1 MNRGNIVKK
10 IIIVAIWGVLL
21 ALLFI
26 AAQNLPTI
34 RHITEDSETTYEH
47 ATDEYRI
54 DLTGRWQ
61 VSVDGPGELILLQ
74 EEANA
79 SIVCNLEVGG
89 YDYLSS
95 KEIADKIQESLG
107 NSFDAVEFSQRIG
120 ETEAILYDTLYFTGT
135 CTLGDKSLSSEHYV
149 IHPSEGIR
157 LYVNYF
163 YPQNAD
169 DAIVEQGRNSIFSIY
184 FFDLEKIYQKYL
196 T

>member
-1 MNRGNIVKK
+1 MKKNNHCGNL
-10 IIIVAIWGVLL
+10 GVLL

-61 VSVDGPGELILLQ
+61 VSVDGFP
-74 EEANA
+74 AN
-79 SIVCNLEVGG
+79 SF
-89 YDYLSS
+89 YYKKKPTPPLSAIS
-95 KEIADKIQESLG
+95 KLAVMITFHQKEIADKIQESLG

-135 CTLGDKSLSSEHYV
+135 CTLGDESLSSEHYV